1 MGPGHP
7 ECPERLDA
15 IEDRLLVTGVGD
27 ALERFEAPEAALAD
41 IELAHDRMH
50 VAALRGMSDRL
61 NEELMAGGPNYAQL
75 DTDTSINAHTWKAA
89 LRAAGAALAATDAVM
104 AGELENAFC
113 AVRPPGHHATRSK
126 AMGFCFFN
134 NVAVAAKYAL
144 QRYNL
149 HRVAVVDFDVHHGN
163 GTEDILAGD
172 SRALMVSIFQHP
184 FYPYS
189 GDVDPA
195 PNMVNVPVA
204 AYTRGMDIRE
214 IIEMMWIPRLEAFK
228 PEMIFVSAGFD
239 APPRGRHGPARVDR
253 AGLHLDHPAHQGHGP
268 PLFQGAH
275 RFVPGGRLCHGPAGP
290 QRGSAPARTG

>member
-113 AVRPPGHHATRSK
+113 AVRPPGHHHCPRRNGHSASTGCGHAGQSGR
-126 AMGFCFFN
+126 
-134 NVAVAAKYAL
+134 
-144 QRYNL
+144 QRNPDGPR
-149 HRVAVVDFDVHHGN
+149 HN
-163 GTEDILAGD
+163 PGTGLGQPI
-172 SRALMVSIFQHP
+172 HP
-184 FYPYS
+184 SPKI
-189 GDVDPA
+189 A
-195 PNMVNVPVA
+195 RHTPVG
-204 AYTRGMDIRE
+204 THQ
-214 IIEMMWIPRLEAFK
+214 P
-228 PEMIFVSAGFD
+228 SAHTF
-239 APPRGRHGPARVDR
+239 
-253 AGLHLDHPAHQGHGP
+253 
-268 PLFQGAH
+268 
-275 RFVPGGRLCHGPAGP
+275 
-290 QRGSAPARTG
+290 